1 MVGEISSGDTVMFAI
16 SSRKEETWV
25 YNFCCFLFSAL
36 HINASVVTIVLGP
49 EKCYFCP

>member
-36 HINASVVTIVLGP
+36 DINARVRASPASLRCGP
-49 EKCYFCP
+49 